1 MTIGSIFL
9 GLALL
14 VLVGLYV
21 ARPILKPAPPSVS
34 YMTPYQALIAQKEA
48 ILVQIRSLDFDYD
61 TGIMNEADYQRQRE
75 EFMVEAE
82 DIYRKLDEIEERGDI
97 AEAVTVG
104 QPAGST
110 ADFES
115 EIEAAIA
122 SRRSQAA
129 PLAPESNQPIAKAPA
144 SSQPQP
150 ATSNG
155 KSKYC
160 PECGR
165 PTDPADKFCANC
177 GHKLLNPQHV

>member
-14 VLVGLYV
+14 VLVGLYL
-21 ARPILKPAPPSVS
+21 ARPLLKPVPRSVS
-34 YMTPYQALIAQKEA
+34 NMTPYQALIAQKEA

-82 DIYRKLDEIEERGDI
+82 DIYRRLDEIEERGDI
-97 AEAVTVG
+97 AEPVTAG
-104 QPAGST
+104 LSAGST

-122 SRRSQAA
+122 LRRSQPATPA
-129 PLAPESNQPIAKAPA
+129 QESNQPITKVPE

-150 ATSNG
+150 AANNG

-165 PTDPADKFCANC
+165 PTDPDDKFCANC